1 MEQFELNLCI
11 TLQTLTG
18 TYKLKVVSHH
28 AWDMFPPIR
37 HPIKN
42 IKSKSIEPKL
52 GRYKTRDLE

>member
-42 IKSKSIEPKL
+42 IK
-52 GRYKTRDLE
+52 